1 MNNQNV
7 LTLSPSMKE
16 ALAFVVTEDL
26 AEKKKLKRPRSKT
39 FEALEKRGMIFQGST
54 VYDCSLTEKGRR
66 AFEAI

>member
-1 MNNQNV
+1 
-7 LTLSPSMKE
+7 KE
-16 ALAFVVTEDL
+16 ALAFVATEDL

-54 VYDCSLTEKGRR
+54 DYDCSLTEKGRR

>member
-7 LTLSPSMKE
+7 LMLSPSMKE
-16 ALAFVVTEDL
+16 ALAFVATEDL

-39 FEALEKRGMIFQGST
+39 FEALEKRGMIFRGST
-54 VYDCSLTEKGRR
+54 DYDCSLTEKGRR

>member
-16 ALAFVVTEDL
+16 ALAFVATEDL
-26 AEKKKLKRPRSKT
+26 AEKKKLKRPRSMS
-39 FEALEKRGMIFQGST
+39 FYALEMRGMIFRGST

>member
-1 MNNQNV
+1 MHNQDV
-7 LTLSPSMKE
+7 LKLSPSMKE
-16 ALAFVVTEDL
+16 ALAFVATEDL

-39 FEALEKRGMIFQGST
+39 FEALEKRGMIFRGST